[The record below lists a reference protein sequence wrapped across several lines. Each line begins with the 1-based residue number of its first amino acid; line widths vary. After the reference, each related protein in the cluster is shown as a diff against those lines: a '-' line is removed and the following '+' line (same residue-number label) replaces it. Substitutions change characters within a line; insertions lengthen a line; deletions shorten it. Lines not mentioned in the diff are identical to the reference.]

1 MTTPRTPLPLSAP
14 PRPDECGHEIAD
26 KVLAALHEAWLAVHV
41 HRFDKQDGSTGKPDS
56 FYAGVIHS
64 EHQITEVAARFGIDA
79 TRLRNPSI
87 SKEGVTR

>member
-41 HRFDKQDGSTGKPDS
+41 HRFDKQNGLTQAPDC
-56 FYAGVIHS
+56 FYAGVIFS
-64 EHQITEVAARFGIDA
+64 EHRITEVAARFGIDPS
-79 TRLRNPSI
+79 RLRNPSI
-87 SKEGVTR
+87 SEAT